1 MAQIMLVADARSTGS
16 APTVGRTQRPPL
28 WCCYTTSPR
37 YRCGHRRGGD
47 NSPPCQG
54 HHIYESPPA
63 GRPASSMQS
72 ESEIS
77 CIQKL
82 NSVDQYCCLFHIVH
96 QSIRRSCSAKKPCT
110 VCTFH
115 AQEAEVTASGFKTQD
130 AAETRHSAAPTGCAS
145 SRARACYGATTNE
158 AD

>member
-1 MAQIMLVADARSTGS
+1 MYSEAEFSRSVLLFIS
-16 APTVGRTQRPPL
+16 YCAPEHTQVL
-28 WCCYTTSPR
+28 LSKEAM
-37 YRCGHRRGGD
+37 HR
-47 NSPPCQG
+47 
-54 HHIYESPPA
+54 
-63 GRPASSMQS
+63 
-72 ESEIS
+72 
-77 CIQKL
+77 
-82 NSVDQYCCLFHIVH
+82 
-96 QSIRRSCSAKKPCT
+96 